1 MAQIE
6 YAHVAHRNARGE
18 AREGGNMKTISWQGK
33 QESQFTVVAD
43 LWQFY
48 IGSQDSQ
55 PENYLQRLHMLQ
67 ESIRRCMR
75 AEHESYLRGKAT
87 AGRVAETKG
96 HAVLLGKIIA
106 AEQRVAR

>member
-1 MAQIE
+1 METISFEGQE
-6 YAHVAHRNARGE
+6 QSTHTVAH
-18 AREGGNMKTISWQGK
+18 K
-33 QESQFTVVAD
+33 
-43 LWQFY
+43 LWEQY
-48 IGSQDSQ
+48 IGECNSYLMPHGEEAGD
-55 PENYLQRLHMLQ
+55 YLQRLHMLQ

-106 AEQRVAR
+106 QYQKEAR